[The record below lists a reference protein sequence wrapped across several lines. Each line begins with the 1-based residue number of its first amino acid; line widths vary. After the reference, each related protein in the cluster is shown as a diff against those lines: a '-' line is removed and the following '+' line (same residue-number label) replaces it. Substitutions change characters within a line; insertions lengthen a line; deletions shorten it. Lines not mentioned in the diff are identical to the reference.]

1 MIITVYKP
9 VGMTCGELIKT
20 LPYEYA
26 TYVGILDPMAHGL
39 LTILVNSDVHNMK
52 EHMKHNKTYKFRF
65 IVGPNTDTD
74 DILGIQVLDS
84 KSKNINLKEVIE
96 YINNFPQ
103 QYKQKYHVFSSYK
116 PKKRFTDG
124 KRKHLWWWTSNG
136 YEIQDIPERT
146 VKIYKKKIDKL
157 ETVTGEKMKEE
168 FLYKLSLLKT
178 DKFRKGEIIKQWE
191 EYEFDK
197 SYNVFYCTLS
207 VSSGFYIRQFVKDM
221 SDKLGVKMLVT
232 DIERTEISE

>member
-1 MIITVYKP
+1 
-9 VGMTCGELIKT
+9 
-20 LPYEYA
+20 
-26 TYVGILDPMAHGL
+26 
-39 LTILVNSDVHNMK
+39 
-52 EHMKHNKTYKFRF
+52 
-65 IVGPNTDTD
+65 
-74 DILGIQVLDS
+74 
-84 KSKNINLKEVIE
+84 
-96 YINNFPQ
+96 
-103 QYKQKYHVFSSYK
+103 
-116 PKKRFTDG
+116 
-124 KRKHLWWWTSNG
+124 
-136 YEIQDIPERT
+136 
-146 VKIYKKKIDKL
+146 
-157 ETVTGEKMKEE
+157 MKEE